1 MDDFKIMKSS
11 VLLFALALGTAATS
25 WATVT
30 SCAGQSSATLP
41 SAGDNGNTPV
51 NGCGQ
56 IDSGFNNLTT
66 PGGPD
71 GNNFTTPTSAIFVVN
86 SSFETLPVS
95 GLTNA
100 CGVGCS
106 YSTGAIPGWSGS
118 NSFSGQFQPGTP
130 GNVTWFSTLSS
141 DGSPTVAY
149 SNGGATLS
157 QTMVPTVQV
166 DDTYTLMVDLGRRN
180 DLPFMASVGLLINGV
195 LIPASG
201 TAPTPGDWST
211 YTATYTGL
219 AADVGQSITIE
230 LFSSGPQG
238 DFDNVRL
245 DETVPEPAG
254 ITLLGLGLVGLSVF
268 ARRKRAS

>member
-1 MDDFKIMKSS
+1 MKSS
-11 VLLFALALGTAATS
+11 VLLLALALGTAATS

-41 SAGDNGNTPV
+41 SAGENGNTPA

-71 GNNFTTPTSAIFVVN
+71 GNNFTTPTSAIFVAN

-130 GNVTWFSTLSS
+130 WFTTPPS
-141 DGSPTVAY
+141 DGSATMAWSQGPTI
-149 SNGGATLS
+149 S
-157 QTMVPTVQV
+157 QTVLPTVQLGV
-166 DDTYTLMVDLGRRN
+166 TYTLMVDLGLRL
-180 DLPFMASVGLLINGV
+180 DPGPTFAASAGLLV
-195 LIPASG
+195 
-201 TAPTPGDWST
+201 D
-211 YTATYTGL
+211 
-219 AADVGQSITIE
+219 D
-230 LFSSGPQG
+230 
-238 DFDNVRL
+238 VRL
-245 DETVPEPAG
+245 DETVPEPSGA
-254 ITLLGLGLVGLSVF
+254 TLLGLGLVVLSVF
-268 ARRKRAS
+268 ARWKRVS